1 MAKFVVSATV
11 DDPSLTK
18 NAVFKYRIIDNN
30 NYIID
35 ENGGVTAKPD
45 YTPKVGDKFTVEVKY
60 RNKNSLYYSVAKKTF
75 TVKI

>member
-11 DDPSLTK
+11 DDSNLKKDAT
-18 NAVFKYRIIDNN
+18 FQYRITDNN

-35 ENGGVTAKPD
+35 KYGGVEAKPD
-45 YTPKVGDKFTVEVKY
+45 YTPQIGDQFTVEV
-60 RNKNSLYYSVAKKTF
+60 LYHNDRGFLSKAYKTF

>member
-11 DDPSLTK
+11 DDLSLKKDAT
-18 NAVFKYRIIDNN
+18 FKYRITDND

-35 ENGGVTAKPD
+35 KYGGVEAKPS
-45 YTPKVGDKFTVEVKY
+45 YTPQVGDKFTVEVSYKCNGGFLSKAY
-60 RNKNSLYYSVAKKTF
+60 KTF

>member
-11 DDPSLTK
+11 DDPSLKKDAT
-18 NAVFKYRIIDNN
+18 FGYRIIDNN

-35 ENGGVTAKPD
+35 KYGGVEAKPD
-45 YTPKVGDKFTVEVKY
+45 YTPQIGDKFTVEVSY
-60 RNKNSLYYSVAKKTF
+60 RCGGEFLSKAYKTF

>member
-11 DDPSLTK
+11 DDPNIK
-18 NAVFKYRIIDNN
+18 QDAVFGYHITDNN

-35 ENGGVTAKPD
+35 KCGGVEAKAG
-45 YTPKVGDKFTVEVKY
+45 YTPQIGDKFTVEVTYKCEGGFLSRAY
-60 RNKNSLYYSVAKKTF
+60 KTF